1 MKLHALFLPTLFLI
15 FQAHDVNRLEIQ
27 FGGIVRT
34 DKHKK
39 EISLVFTGHEFAD
52 GAEII
57 RATLKRH
64 AIKANFFFTGDFY
77 RTEKFAPIIRALK
90 NDGHYLGAHSDKHL
104 LYASWE
110 RRDSLLVTKEQ
121 FQSDL
126 LANYNEMRK
135 FGITKDSA
143 RYFMPPYEWYNDS
156 ISAWSR
162 ELGLTLVNYTSGTYS
177 NADYTY
183 PAMDKQYVSSDTIY
197 SRILRYEETHAD
209 GLNGFLLLTHIG
221 TDPRRTNKFY
231 DSLDNLIR
239 ELKRRGYYFKKLDQ
253 TIPQKPQ

>member
-1 MKLHALFLPTLFLI
+1 MKLHALFLPILFLM
-15 FQAHDVNRLEIQ
+15 FQAHDAHRLEIQ

-57 RATLKRH
+57 RAMLKRH
-64 AIKANFFFTGDFY
+64 SIKANFFFTGDFY
-77 RTEKFAPIIRALK
+77 RAEKFAPFIRTLR

-104 LYASWE
+104 LYAAWE
-110 RRDSLLVTKEQ
+110 KRDSLLATKEQ

-126 LANYNEMRK
+126 LANYDEMRK
-135 FGITKDSA
+135 FGISKSSA
-143 RYFMPPYEWYNDS
+143 PYFMPPYEWYNDS
-156 ISAWSR
+156 ISTWSG

-183 PAMDKQYVSSDTIY
+183 PAMGKQYVSSDAIY
-197 SRILRYEETHAD
+197 KRILRYEETHTD
-209 GLNGFLLLTHIG
+209 GLNGFLLLTHVG
-221 TDPRRTNKFY
+221 TDPRRTDKFY
-231 DSLDNLIR
+231 NRLDNLIR
-239 ELKRRGYYFKKLDQ
+239 ELKRRGYHFKKLDQ